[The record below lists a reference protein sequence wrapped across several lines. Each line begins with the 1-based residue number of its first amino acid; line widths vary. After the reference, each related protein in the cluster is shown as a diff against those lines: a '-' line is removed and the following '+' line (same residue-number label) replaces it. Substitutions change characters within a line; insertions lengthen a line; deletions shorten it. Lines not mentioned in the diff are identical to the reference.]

1 MIRVIAIGK
10 IKEKASKMMCEEY
23 IKRISGYTKIECIE
37 VDDEMAPEK
46 LSDAQKKMVMDK
58 EAERVLKKVKDRDY
72 MILLDLHGKS
82 VDSEKLASKINDIY
96 TYHASDIAFVI
107 GGSLGV
113 SELLIQ
119 RSNFRWKLSDLTL
132 PHQLCRI
139 FVLEQIFRS
148 YKILNNE
155 TYHK

>member
-1 MIRVIAIGK
+1 MIKIIAIGK
-10 IKEKASKMMCEEY
+10 IKEKASKQMCAEY

-37 VDDEMAPEK
+37 VEDEMAPEK
-46 LSDAQKKMVMDK
+46 LSEAQKRMVMDK

-82 VDSEKLASKINDIY
+82 IDSEKLAVKINDIY
-96 TYHASDIAFVI
+96 TYHSSDITFVI

-113 SELLIQ
+113 SDMLVK
-119 RSNFRWKLSDLTL
+119 RSDFRWKLSDLTL